1 MIDYPPAIPQTA
13 KRSSFD
19 RRSTN
24 EMPYASGHGSA
35 SRHRSLCCYS
45 RSQFS
50 PLFSLRSSL
59 CGQLSGCRLSTRR
72 AVRDSLVNIHQQ
84 GDVS

>member
-1 MIDYPPAIPQTA
+1 MIDHPHAIPQTA

-19 RRSTN
+19 PPVR
-24 EMPYASGHGSA
+24 GHTRAGTVTRA
-35 SRHRSLCCYS
+35 VTALPCCYS
-45 RSQFS
+45 HSQFS

-59 CGQLSGCRLSTRR
+59 CGQLSGCQLSIRR
-72 AVRDSLVNIHQQ
+72 AFRNSLANIHQR